1 MRTTI
6 VPAQITSVED
16 RITGNLSFKQLLLM
30 ITPVFMSMALF
41 ICLPPFAGYKVYKVV
56 ISVVIAVICLGLA
69 LRIKG
74 RLVID
79 WAMILSRYNLRPT
92 YFVYNKNN
100 STARTVIAKK
110 HARPAEQSEPQ
121 KAKSPMPQFVY
132 NTGDEMSFEERLI
145 NPAAN
150 LHFTFSKKG
159 GLRVHVKEIK

>member
-16 RITGNLSFKQLLLM
+16 KISGSLTFKQLLLM
-30 ITPVFMSMALF
+30 IAPVFISMALF
-41 ICLPPFAGYKVYKVV
+41 VFLPPFAGYKVYKLVLS
-56 ISVVIAVICLGLA
+56 IAIAVICLVLA

-74 RLVID
+74 RLIVD
-79 WAMILSRYNLRPT
+79 WMVILSRYNLRPT
-92 YFVYNKNN
+92 YFIYNKND

-110 HARPAEQSEPQ
+110 QPRTTELKEPVKQ
-121 KAKSPMPQFVY
+121 AMPQRQFAY

-159 GLRVHVKEIK
+159 GLRVHVKEVK